1 MFQSQIQKKATTF
14 ADKIQLLKQRDI
26 SQLKAC
32 NDVSTKFK
40 FKFENFD
47 EKPTLMERTF
57 DKSCLHAQI

>member
-1 MFQSQIQKKATTF
+1 M
-14 ADKIQLLKQRDI
+14 LKQKDM

-32 NDVSTKFK
+32 YDVSTKLK